1 MALKKTSLIIPKEC
15 EGLRIDQ
22 ALAQLLPKAAGLEL
36 SKGKIRKLIIAGA
49 VYLNSGRIRIASKSV
64 RAGAKVDVFIDPEKL
79 GGVEVGKDG
88 QVVKPRTFQIKAED
102 IFFEDEWILG
112 VRKEAGLPT
121 QPTLDEAR
129 ANLYALLKKFLKNR
143 DGKEPYVGLHH
154 RLDRDTSGVMLFTK
168 AKEANAEVGR
178 LFQEHLAQKTYL
190 AIVSTHGKPL
200 RKEWTV
206 DNFLA
211 RDNGKAGKMRAVK
224 SGGDRAITFF
234 RTLAQTELTSASS
247 GFALVEAKPRTGRMH
262 QIRVHLAEGGNPIV
276 GDLTYGG
283 SANYTG
289 IERIPR
295 VMLHAASLT
304 FPHPITKLETTFN
317 APLPTDFEKC
327 LKQLRLQVPQF
338 FEPI

>member
-1 MALKKTSLIIPKEC
+1 MSLKKTSLVVPKEC

-22 ALAQLLPKAAGLEL
+22 ALAVLLPKASGMEL

-64 RAGAKVDVFIDPEKL
+64 RAGAKVDVFIDAEKL
-79 GGVEVGKDG
+79 GAFE
-88 QVVKPRTFQIKAED
+88 QPRAFGLSAAD

-129 ANLYALLKKFLKNR
+129 ANLYALLKKFLKDR

-178 LFQEHLAQKTYL
+178 LFQEHHAQKTYL
-190 AIVSTHGKPL
+190 AIVGTFGKPL
-200 RKEWTV
+200 PGEWVV

-211 RDNGKAGKMRAVK
+211 RDKGKSGKMRSVK
-224 SGGDRAITFF
+224 SGGDRALTSF
-234 RTLAQTELTSASS
+234 RTLVQTKPSANTA

-262 QIRVHLAEGGNPIV
+262 QIRVHLSEGGSPII

-289 IERIPR
+289 LDRIPR

-304 FPHPITKLETTFN
+304 FPHPITKLEITFN

-327 LKQLRLQVPQF
+327 LKQLRLQVPSF
-338 FEPI
+338 PE